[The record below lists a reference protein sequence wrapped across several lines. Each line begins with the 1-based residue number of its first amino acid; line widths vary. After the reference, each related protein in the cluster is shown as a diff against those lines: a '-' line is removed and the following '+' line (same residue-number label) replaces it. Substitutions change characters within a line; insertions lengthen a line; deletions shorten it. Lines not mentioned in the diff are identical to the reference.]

1 MRVVGG
7 VYRHRE
13 LVWPKSLMTRPTKD
27 MVREAIFSALSNKVN
42 NSIVLDLFAGSG
54 ALAIEAISRGASFA
68 YLVDHDYQALDA
80 IKKNL
85 ETLKITNA
93 QVYSCDYLVALKD
106 LINHQVKIDIIFID
120 PPYKMNDYQKIIDET
135 LPILKSDS
143 VIVIESDALVKLNI
157 TSKKYKEYKYGK
169 TFVTIIWK

>member
-13 LVWPKSLMTRPTKD
+13 LVWPKTLTTRPTKD
-27 MVREAIFSALSNKVN
+27 MVREAIFSALSYKVN

-54 ALAIEAISRGASFA
+54 AFAIEAISRGATFA
-68 YLVDHDYQALDA
+68 YLIDNDYQALDA
-80 IKKNL
+80 IRKNL
-85 ETLKITNA
+85 ENLKINNA

-106 LINHQVKIDIIFID
+106 LIHHQVKIDILFID
-120 PPYKMNDYQKIIDET
+120 PPYKMNDYQKIIDEASV
-135 LPILKSDS
+135 ILKNDS
-143 VIVIESDALVKLNI
+143 VIVIESDSVLKINI
-157 TSKKYKEYKYGK
+157 TNKKYKEYKYGK